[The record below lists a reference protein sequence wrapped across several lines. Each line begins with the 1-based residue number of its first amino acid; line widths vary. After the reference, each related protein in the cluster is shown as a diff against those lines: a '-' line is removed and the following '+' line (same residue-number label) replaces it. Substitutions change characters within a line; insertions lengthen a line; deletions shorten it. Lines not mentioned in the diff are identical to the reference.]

1 MGRIL
6 LTYIVPLVL
15 PTVLYVI
22 VRVLVQRRTPER
34 WGDMP
39 WPWLGVAGFVL
50 LVLTLGW
57 LALFSGSEP
66 GSAYRPP
73 QVIDGAV
80 SPGGFDTPPE
90 RRSP

>member
-6 LTYIVPLVL
+6 LTYVVPLVL

-22 VRVLVQRRTPER
+22 VRILVQRRTPER

-39 WPWLGVAGFVL
+39 WLWLGVSGFVL

-66 GSAYRPP
+66 GSAYHPP
-73 QVIDGAV
+73 QVIDGTV
-80 SPGGFDTPPE
+80 RPGGFDTPPE
-90 RRSP
+90 RK